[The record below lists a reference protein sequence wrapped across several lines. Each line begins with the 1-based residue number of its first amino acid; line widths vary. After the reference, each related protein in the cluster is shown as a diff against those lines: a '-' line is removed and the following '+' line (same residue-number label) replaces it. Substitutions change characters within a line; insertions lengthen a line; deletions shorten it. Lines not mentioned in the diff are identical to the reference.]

1 MKLKEESLFQKII
14 DSIIFENKNFVLI
27 ESLLGPNLRTL
38 LNFMGGAFNIQTF
51 ANIGIQLLQRIE
63 ALHKKGILHLDIKP
77 ANIVYGNLSSE
88 NNKDQGNILLIDYG
102 LSRNFLDKKESM
114 FIKKNI
120 KNFLEL

>member
-14 DSIIFENKNFVLI
+14 DSIIFENKNFVLK
-27 ESLLGPNLRTL
+27 ESLLGPNLRAL
-38 LNFMGGAFNIQTF
+38 LNFLDGSFNIQTVV
-51 ANIGIQLLQRIE
+51 NIGIQLLQRIE